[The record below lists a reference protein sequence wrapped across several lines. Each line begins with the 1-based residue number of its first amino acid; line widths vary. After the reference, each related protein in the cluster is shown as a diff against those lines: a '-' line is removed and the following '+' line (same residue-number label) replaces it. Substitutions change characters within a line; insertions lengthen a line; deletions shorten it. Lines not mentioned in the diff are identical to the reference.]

1 MLSDRESNWSLKESI
16 DYQRATDRPLARGT
30 KGNTKLLGGSAH
42 CRYICVV
49 LYDTEVAIFSCC
61 F

>member
-1 MLSDRESNWSLKESI
+1 M
-16 DYQRATDRPLARGT
+16 QTLARGT

-49 LYDTEVAIFSCC
+49 LYDTEVAIISCC